1 MQAQRHLRRQR
12 AQAPAPA
19 LVWPRRLG
27 LPGQAAAAAAAVG
40 VEEAVLQALVQALV
54 QALFPAPVRVRR
66 VH

>member
-27 LPGQAAAAAAAVG
+27 LPGQAAAAAAAG